1 MTIVLNVG
9 HVLTNAHMG
18 FTKKT
23 VKSLLSYIPRDALI
37 NVEVARR
44 YVRQKRSSILE
55 IRVETSQLAA
65 AVAGAE
71 IKPVG
76 DVPNGAKCD
85 RFGCGEVKASQYNH
99 VEDNYTKKALSEQVN
114 A

>member
-1 MTIVLNVG
+1 MRIIVLNVG

-65 AVAGAE
+65 AVAGTE
-71 IKPVG
+71 VKPVG
-76 DVPNGAKCD
+76 DVPNGAHLTPLQGK
-85 RFGCGEVKASQYNH
+85 
-99 VEDNYTKKALSEQVN
+99 TLSVDPS
-114 A
+114 APKSITF